1 MFRFLSQQI
10 NVIVQ
15 GLLLLG
21 QLCLTIVN
29 LDAEKM
35 SESEAINLLNEA
47 EAKLKSKGWFGL
59 GGAKYDEAAEL
70 FAKAANAYKLVKMC
84 IVLL

>member
-1 MFRFLSQQI
+1 
-10 NVIVQ
+10 
-15 GLLLLG
+15 
-21 QLCLTIVN
+21 
-29 LDAEKM
+29 M
-35 SESEAINLLNEA
+35 SETEAINLLNEA

-84 IVLL
+84 IIILFNSRERSW